1 MASRDE
7 DLSAVMAPAF
17 FKALADPNRVALL
30 KELAARGGACTVI
43 EVAVCCP
50 VDISVVSRHLSTLKK
65 AGILQAT
72 KVGREVRYTVN
83 ARALV
88 ATLRSMADAI
98 EASCDA
104 REGCLDEAS

>member
-1 MASRDE
+1 MSKRDRAF
-7 DLSAVMAPAF
+7 SAVMAPAF
-17 FKALADPNRVALL
+17 FKALSDPNRVTLL
-30 KELAARGGACTVI
+30 RELAARGGSCTVT

-50 VDISVVSRHLSTLKK
+50 VDISVVSRHLSTLRK
-65 AGILQAT
+65 AGILQAH

-88 ATLRSMADAI
+88 ATLREMADTI

-104 REGCLDEAS
+104 QAGKKKGAL

>member
-1 MASRDE
+1 MANRDE
-7 DLSAVMAPAF
+7 DLSALMVPAF

-30 KELAARGGACTVI
+30 KELAARGGACTVT

-50 VDISVVSRHLSTLKK
+50 VDISVVSRHLSTLRK

-88 ATLRSMADAI
+88 STLREMADAI

-104 REGCLDEAS
+104 QEACKEVG